1 MRFTKMHGLGN
12 DYIVVNGFEERVA
25 HGSLLAQA
33 MSDRPRGVGSDGLIL
48 IGPAA
53 DGDLRMEMYNADGS
67 RGAMCG
73 NGLRCVVKYAYERGL
88 CRRPL
93 IRVETDSGLRLGE
106 CLLDGDRVVRVRAAV
121 GAACYRPAG
130 IAAFSDRSD
139 VVDEAF
145 EVNGRALLGTYVCV
159 GSRHLIVF
167 VTDWAEIDLL
177 ADGPVLERNPHFP
190 DRINVQFAR
199 VDSPSEI
206 TVATWERGS
215 GPTRACGT
223 GACAVADAAFRRNR
237 VAFPITV
244 HLPGGDLLIERAGD
258 VDRRAWAE
266 SHGIDAADA
275 RYDWGGDDGLLMTGP
290 AEEVFSGE
298 WTLGQVSRSGESGES
313 CGGPAPRPSV
323 RR

>member
-12 DYIVVNGFEERVA
+12 DYIIVNGFEEHVA
-25 HGSLLAQA
+25 DRSLLARA
-33 MSDRPRGVGSDGLIL
+33 MSDRHCGIGSDGLIL

-53 DGDLRMEMYNADGS
+53 DADVRMEMYNADGS

-73 NGLRCVVKYAYERGL
+73 NGLRCVVKYAQEHRL

-106 CLLDGDRVVRVRAAV
+106 CFLEGDRVVRVRAAV

-130 IAAFSDRSD
+130 IAAFADRTE

-145 EVNGRALLGTYVCV
+145 EVNGRVLLGTYVSV
-159 GSRHLIVF
+159 GSRHLVVF
-167 VTDWAEIDLL
+167 VADWSEIDLH
-177 ADGPVLERNPHFP
+177 ADGPALERHPHFP

-199 VDSPSEI
+199 VDSPTEI
-206 TVATWERGS
+206 TVVSWERGS

-237 VAFPITV
+237 VAFPTTV

-266 SHGIDAADA
+266 SHGINVDDA
-275 RYDWGGDDGLLMTGP
+275 RYQWGGEDGLLMTGP

-298 WTLGQVSRSGESGES
+298 WTLGQISLPGESGAS
-313 CGGPAPRPSV
+313 CGDRAPRPST